1 MKLISPSNNKTLV
14 TPEKRQSYQGTQAP
28 TLWHLRTL
36 GEANKDE
43 TGRRLEEGKKKK
55 RERNEKGKGR
65 IKVGADRNER
75 CEAIASK
82 GHV

>member
-1 MKLISPSNNKTLV
+1 M
-14 TPEKRQSYQGTQAP
+14 
-28 TLWHLRTL
+28 RTL
-36 GEANKDE
+36 GEANKDG
-43 TGRRLEEGKKKK
+43 TARREEDRRKKKK

-65 IKVGADRNER
+65 MKVGADRNER